1 MPLNWV
7 NHVAI
12 LIKDNDRL
20 AAFYREVFGA
30 EVAGHQDFEGAQ
42 RALCPHRR
50 DR

>member
-20 AAFYREVFGA
+20 AAFYREVFEA
-30 EVAGHQDFEGAQ
+30 EVTGHQDFEGAQ
-42 RALCPHRR
+42 GTLCPHRR